1 VKERPIIFSG
11 ETVWAIL
18 DGRKTMT
25 RRVVKP
31 QPDLSALKPEYRDL
45 QFEFRR
51 MPVLGPTHIPSEWG
65 FCAKYDKP
73 NFVPIYGYR
82 CPYGQPGDRLWVREN
97 LEKHRLPGVTL
108 TNGRKIPGGSFAF
121 YRADR
126 KQCRVGGAG
135 IKEGLEWGW
144 EKDVLSSI
152 FMPRIAS
159 RISLEI
165 TDVRVE
171 RLQEISPSDCEAEGI
186 TGESHESPVRGQ
198 PYEEYR
204 NGDGLVYGEPIDAFA
219 ALWDSINGNKP
230 GRSWADNPWV
240 WVISFKRIGG

>member
-1 VKERPIIFSG
+1 MKERPMIFSG
-11 ETVWAIL
+11 EMVRAIL

-31 QPDLSALKPEYRDL
+31 QPDLSVLKPEYRDL

-65 FCAKYDKP
+65 FCAKHDKP
-73 NFVPIYGYR
+73 NCVPIYGYR
-82 CPYGQPGDRLWVREN
+82 CPYGQPGDRLWVKET
-97 LEKHRLPGVTL
+97 LEKRRLNGITL
-108 TNGRKIPGGSFAF
+108 ADGRKIPGGSFAF
-121 YRADR
+121 YRADG
-126 KQCRVGGAG
+126 KQCLVGGPG
-135 IKEGLEWGW
+135 INEGIGWEW

-152 FMPRIAS
+152 FMPRFAS
-159 RISLEI
+159 RIMLEI

-171 RLQEISPSDCEAEGI
+171 RLQDISREDAKKEGFWPSDLNGLESWNGKLYGNANLAFEAC
-186 TGESHESPVRGQ
+186 
-198 PYEEYR
+198 
-204 NGDGLVYGEPIDAFA
+204 
-219 ALWDSINGNKP
+219 WDSINGKKP